1 MSPSCLNKIDPV
13 WIYIWI
19 HRNWLSHLHIFREEM
34 KKVMTMSYIGGSFE
48 GFFFT
53 SAKLVV
59 FLILLSYVMVGGT
72 ITVKKVYLM
81 VTLVQIITFST
92 TLFIPFAF
100 RFGFEILVTLRRY
113 QVCVQFFVSFWFR
126 NCFLDLTILLC
137 FYIFYTNPFPILM
150 TYIKMLTISMLPSK
164 FQSILWCSWIRIW
177 HIV

>member
-1 MSPSCLNKIDPV
+1 MN
-13 WIYIWI
+13 YIWI
-19 HRNWLSHLHIFREEM
+19 HRNGLSHLHIFREEM

-81 VTLVQIITFST
+81 VTLVQIIMFST

-126 NCFLDLTILLC
+126 NCFFRFDYFIVFLYLLHQLIP
-137 FYIFYTNPFPILM
+137 YSNNIHQNAYNFYTPCWF
-150 TYIKMLTISMLPSK
+150 SK
-164 FQSILWCSWIRIW
+164 HVVMQLN
-177 HIV
+177 